1 MSDNGAFPMHRL
13 TPADQ
18 GHAAR
23 LLVEEVPELSDHSDP
38 GALSRVLSD
47 CVRRVNEESVRR
59 SREVVLRELHRAKDE
74 GREADVEGLAAQL
87 TELSAQV
94 DRLRGAQRTP
104 V

>member
-1 MSDNGAFPMHRL
+1 M
-13 TPADQ
+13 
-18 GHAAR
+18 
-23 LLVEEVPELSDHSDP
+23 
-38 GALSRVLSD
+38 
-47 CVRRVNEESVRR
+47 RR